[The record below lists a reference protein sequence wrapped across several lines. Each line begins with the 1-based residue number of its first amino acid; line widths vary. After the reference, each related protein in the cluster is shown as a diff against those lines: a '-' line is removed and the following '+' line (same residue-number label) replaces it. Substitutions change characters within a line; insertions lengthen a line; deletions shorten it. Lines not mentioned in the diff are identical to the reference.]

1 MKKLVVVSLT
11 VGLLVNLS
19 PCGYSLFLGRGL
31 QESGD
36 FTIPVSGNSGNIT
49 DDSSSNL
56 VSPLVGEKKITYTP
70 EYKKAEE
77 ELVNFLASDEIDK
90 IFFEGYSYQDAIN
103 KVEIAADTILNE
115 LALVYDY
122 DYQDAGLMGQ
132 EVIRGMNAWLKRK
145 VRCLGCVQDVKVST
159 PEEAELF
166 GKVIAETTK
175 IIERAIQADECR
187 GGISVS
193 GTARRIFSAAFS
205 RVRREELAGVP
216 VLQQM
221 YDALQKLAQKPDSE
235 LVQYIE
241 HL

>member
-1 MKKLVVVSLT
+1 MKKLVVVSLAA
-11 VGLLVNLS
+11 GLLVNLS
-19 PCGYSLFLGRGL
+19 PCGYSLSLGGEL
-31 QESGD
+31 AGD
-36 FTIPVSGNSGNIT
+36 FTIPVSGNSGNFT

-56 VSPLVGEKKITYTP
+56 VSPLGEKKITYTP

-77 ELVNFLASDEIDK
+77 ELVNFLAGDEIDR

-122 DYQDAGLMGQ
+122 DYQNAGLMGQ

-145 VRCLGCVQDVKVST
+145 VRCIGCVQDVKVST

-166 GKVIAETTK
+166 GKVIAEATK

-205 RVRREELAGVP
+205 RIQREELAGVP

>member
-1 MKKLVVVSLT
+1 MKKLVVVSLAA
-11 VGLLVNLS
+11 GLLVNLS

-36 FTIPVSGNSGNIT
+36 FTIPVSGNSGNFT

-56 VSPLVGEKKITYTP
+56 VSPLGEKKITYTP

-77 ELVNFLASDEIDK
+77 ELVNFLAGDEIDR

-122 DYQDAGLMGQ
+122 DYQNAGLMGQ

-145 VRCLGCVQDVKVST
+145 VRCIGCVQDVKVST

-166 GKVIAETTK
+166 GKVIAEATK

-205 RVRREELAGVP
+205 RIQREELAGVP